1 MYVCELW
8 QTERGHLQT
17 QQLRRMVTHAFSRL
31 LLLWTL
37 GKGLTDL
44 AMVGGRC
51 LHRRFRVLE
60 NICFTGSEILELQ
73 RFSGAW
79 LAWSDGD

>member
-1 MYVCELW
+1 MCVSSDK
-8 QTERGHLQT
+8 RGTSAQQT

-37 GKGLTDL
+37 GKGLTGP

-51 LHRRFRVLE
+51 LHCCFCALS
-60 NICFTGSEILELQ
+60 NICFTGLEILELQ
-73 RFSGAW
+73 RFSGSW

>member
-1 MYVCELW
+1 MCVSSDK
-8 QTERGHLQT
+8 RGTSAQQT

-37 GKGLTDL
+37 GKGLTGP

-51 LHRRFRVLE
+51 LHRCFCALS
-60 NICFTGSEILELQ
+60 NICFTGLEILELQ